1 MSAFDQSGHG
11 SREIRREKHLT
22 EVPFRIAALTQL
34 HPATA
39 LMANAS
45 REIEM
50 ISMKLG
56 GGSGIRTHVTVS
68 RKHAFQACA
77 FSHSAT
83 PPDRTFL
90 NAAPPL
96 PQPPFLI
103 GYQRHILPRAHLRR
117 RRQTVGSAS
126 GAQYIGGSSARNR
139 APGRHRKLQPHVL
152 VSIFLSFFQRLTVVG
167 LDAHMSR

>member
-1 MSAFDQSGHG
+1 MSVSDQSGHS
-11 SREIRREKHLT
+11 SRDIRQQKHLP
-22 EVPFRIAALTQL
+22 EIPFRIAALTQL

-90 NAAPPL
+90 NAASLCHRKPATPL

-103 GYQRHILPRAHLRR
+103 GCQRHTLSSGAP
-117 RRQTVGSAS
+117 SAS
-126 GAQYIGGSSARNR
+126 LFIGLSP
-139 APGRHRKLQPHVL
+139 APGGQLKTEKQPH
-152 VSIFLSFFQRLTVVG
+152 
-167 LDAHMSR
+167 AK